1 MKMTEQNNNT
11 LQSSDEIDLIE
22 LIVGIWQKK
31 WWVIIFTV
39 VFAVL
44 SVLFALTAKEQWT
57 SKAEVIAPRNYEIE
71 EIMRDKLTY
80 AQITDSEVGNLSGSL
95 YSSFMTELRSVKS
108 RTDFFKE
115 SSVYKKLTEGMDES
129 EKQAM
134 LRGLASESISIQW
147 PDKKKEIDYPT
158 VSLSMENPEDAQAA
172 LQEYMQYL
180 NTQVFKLYQKAFAV
194 NLNNKIANLEFD
206 IQRTEERLPLNR
218 EISMESRL
226 KNLQKALATAKAA
239 GIKEYAKT
247 NDEVVL
253 SGQPNI
259 VQSQKKVATDNDNV
273 VLMPGEQSLQAQIST
288 RFSRVDEWFLLGEKY
303 LQAQIDN
310 LDKTPLVFPAS
321 YYYQKTQL
329 QQLKELRDTPKNYVA
344 DQAFHYQSAPYL
356 PLKRD
361 KPKRALIVLIGTFA
375 GGVLGVLV
383 ALFMSALES
392 RKRAPS

>member
-1 MKMTEQNNNT
+1 MTEQNNT

-22 LIVGIWQKK
+22 LIIGIWQKK
-31 WWVIIFTV
+31 WWVILFTV

-44 SVLFALTAKEQWT
+44 SVLFSLTAKEQWT

-71 EIMRDKLTY
+71 NIMRDKLTY
-80 AQITDSEVGNLSGSL
+80 AQITDGEVGNLSGSL

-108 RTDFFKE
+108 RTDFFKQ

-129 EKQAM
+129 KKQAV
-134 LRGLASESISIQW
+134 LRGLASQSISIAW

-158 VSLSMENPEDAQAA
+158 ISLSMNNPEDAQVA
-172 LQEYMQYL
+172 LQEYLQYL
-180 NTQVFKLYQKAFAV
+180 NIQVFKLYQKGFSV

-206 IQRTEERLPLNR
+206 IQRIEERLPLNR

-253 SGQPNI
+253 SEKPTV
-259 VQSQKKVATDNDNV
+259 VQSQEKVVTDNDNI

-321 YYYQKTQL
+321 YHYQKTQL
-329 QQLKELRDTPKNYVA
+329 QQLKDLRQSPKNYVT

-392 RKRAPS
+392 RKRRLA